1 MAREGTFDE
10 AANGVGGTAETSEG
24 IGPTEWVPQ
33 PHRFARAV
41 PVGLAV
47 VGLAGISAYHNV
59 ATRHRI
65 EGDLQEKA
73 RSKLAREFPGLT
85 VKFDGRDATLEGPV
99 PDPAALQRA
108 HDLVRHIAGVRH
120 VKDPKID
127 GATKRA
133 DTSARLSTETEIAL
147 PAATSEI
154 TTATTTAT
162 PTSTVAPR
170 TTTATPTST
179 VAPRTTTATPTST
192 VAPTSTVVSTN
203 ATVPTT
209 TLPLESPSTTIVAV
223 EIPNGTSPGARPT
236 GGGEAP
242 TDLKGRL
249 LFGVASSELTT
260 DSASGIDEL
269 AVYLKANPDAQVGIS
284 GHSDRIGSKIA
295 NLAVSRARADA
306 VRTALEARGID
317 ASRITAFG
325 YGARL
330 PIASNATAEGRRLN
344 RRVEVRFFGIGP
356 GRDVAFTG

>member
-1 MAREGTFDE
+1 MAREGKFNE

-47 VGLAGISAYHNV
+47 VGLAGFAAYHNV
-59 ATRHRI
+59 ATKHRI

-73 RSKLAREFPGLT
+73 QNKLAKEFPGLT
-85 VKFDGRDATLEGPV
+85 VKFHGRDATLEGSV
-99 PDPAALQRA
+99 ADPAALQRA
-108 HDLVRHIAGVRH
+108 HDFVRHIAGVRH
-120 VKDPKID
+120 VNDPKID
-127 GATKRA
+127 GAA
-133 DTSARLSTETEIAL
+133 ESAVTSARLSTETEIAL
-147 PAATSEI
+147 PAATSEN
-154 TTATTTAT
+154 TTATPTSVVVPTTTTAT
-162 PTSTVAPR
+162 PTSTV
-170 TTTATPTST
+170 
-179 VAPRTTTATPTST
+179 
-192 VAPTSTVVSTN
+192 
-203 ATVPTT
+203 VPTT
-209 TLPLESPSTTIVAV
+209 TLPLESPSTTILAV
-223 EIPNGTSPGARPT
+223 EIPIGRSPGAAPT

-249 LFGVASSELTT
+249 LFGVASSELTA

-269 AVYLKANPDAQVGIS
+269 AGYLKANPDAQIGIS
-284 GHSDRIGSKIA
+284 GHSDRTGSKVA
-295 NLAVSRARADA
+295 NLAVSRARAEA
-306 VRTALEARGID
+306 VRTALEARGVD

-330 PIASNATAEGRRLN
+330 PVASNVTAVGRRLN

>member
-1 MAREGTFDE
+1 MAREGTFNE

-47 VGLAGISAYHNV
+47 VGLAGFAAYHNV
-59 ATRHRI
+59 ATKHRI

-73 RSKLAREFPGLT
+73 QNKLAKEFPGLT
-85 VKFDGRDATLEGPV
+85 VKFDGRDATLEGSV
-99 PDPAALQRA
+99 ADSAALQRA
-108 HDLVRHIAGVRH
+108 HDFVRHITGVRH
-120 VKDPKID
+120 VNDPKID
-127 GATKRA
+127 GAAERA

-154 TTATTTAT
+154 STATPISTPIST

-170 TTTATPTST
+170 TTTATPTSI
-179 VAPRTTTATPTST
+179 VAPRTTTATPTSIA
-192 VAPTSTVVSTN
+192 APTSTV
-203 ATVPTT
+203 VPTT
-209 TLPLESPSTTIVAV
+209 TLPLESPSTTILAV
-223 EIPNGTSPGARPT
+223 EIPNGTSPGARPS

-242 TDLKGRL
+242 TDLKDRL
-249 LFGVASSELTT
+249 LFGVASSELTA

-269 AVYLKANPDAQVGIS
+269 AGYLKANPDAQVGIS

-330 PIASNATAEGRRLN
+330 PIANNATAEGRRLN

>member
-1 MAREGTFDE
+1 M
-10 AANGVGGTAETSEG
+10 
-24 IGPTEWVPQ
+24 
-33 PHRFARAV
+33 
-41 PVGLAV
+41 

-85 VKFDGRDATLEGPV
+85 VIFDGRDATLEGPV

-120 VKDPKID
+120 VND
-127 GATKRA
+127 TKVDA
-133 DTSARLSTETEIAL
+133 AAEVPDTSAPPSAETESAL
-147 PAATSEI
+147 PAAPSS
-154 TTATTTAT
+154 TTTAL
-162 PTSTVAPR
+162 
-170 TTTATPTST
+170 
-179 VAPRTTTATPTST
+179 
-192 VAPTSTVVSTN
+192 PTSTVVSTTTTATPTTTVVSTGASVSTTAN
-203 ATVPTT
+203 ATATGTVVSTTATTTSTVVSNNAAVPTT
-209 TLPLESPSTTIVAV
+209 TLPLESPSTTILTD
-223 EIPNGTSPGARPT
+223 EIPIGTGPAPAPT

-249 LFGVASSELTT
+249 LFGVASSELNARG
-260 DSASGIDEL
+260 ASGIDEL
-269 AVYLKANPDAQVGIS
+269 AAYLKANPDAQIGIS
-284 GHSDRIGSKIA
+284 GHSDRVGSKIA

-306 VRTALEARGID
+306 VRTALEAKGID

>member
-1 MAREGTFDE
+1 MVQEGKF
-10 AANGVGGTAETSEG
+10 NGAPNGGGGTAETSKG
-24 IGPTEWVPQ
+24 TGPTEWVPQ

-73 RSKLAREFPGLT
+73 RGKLAREFPGLT
-85 VKFDGRDATLEGPV
+85 VIFDGRDATLEGPV

-120 VKDPKID
+120 VNDTKVD
-127 GATKRA
+127 GAA
-133 DTSARLSTETEIAL
+133 EVPDTSAPPSAETESAL
-147 PAATSEI
+147 PAAPS
-154 TTATTTAT
+154 ATTMVT
-162 PTSTVAPR
+162 PTSTVVS
-170 TTTATPTST
+170 TTTNATAIST
-179 VAPRTTTATPTST
+179 PVST
-192 VAPTSTVVSTN
+192 GASVSTMVTPTSTVVSTN
-203 ATVPTT
+203 AAVPTT
-209 TLPLESPSTTIVAV
+209 TLPLESPSTTILAD
-223 EIPNGTSPGARPT
+223 EIPIGTSPAPAPT

-242 TDLKGRL
+242 TDLAGRL
-249 LFGVASSELTT
+249 LFGVASSELTG

-269 AVYLKANPDAQVGIS
+269 AVYLKANPSAQIGIS